1 MSELDADGNGSID
14 FEEFFAWINKPR
26 DENDSSGFE
35 GAILK
40 AKLAARYYRKVAR
53 SGYKKLKG
61 RIGDL
66 PAQPGDT
73 SINIDLNAGSPEDML
88 SVELKQKEGN
98 GTVSAA
104 AFITLRDG
112 ATEES
117 INLVVETIKN
127 ALQMAPFQEM
137 PGYVS
142 HSVEAVDYREG
153 RAIRFQVINAINF
166 LQMAEGKVGFNPTD
180 IKINQAKVTVGANL
194 ESLLDGNKTLRDLLK
209 GRFQFNMVIPNK
221 AKAVLRELYLM
232 NTFGPGPN
240 RMDRVF
246 GPIAGMAAMS
256 SLQDFTFAME
266 FDDVVG
272 SVLEMAGAK
281 GGDAA
286 EISSFFTKVLD
297 VELSGLRTL
306 LNAGVKTGYEMVLPM
321 SEQLPP
327 FAGTAINNYD
337 AFTCLMGFG
346 GLEVNFGDQAYA
358 IELTGVNPFA
368 LLPLSADRDAA
379 PALPSS
385 PSEAPQVLEGPLLE
399 LMYEPGNPAQIPRP
413 EE

>member
-1 MSELDADGNGSID
+1 MAEGGLSKEAVKVIFDEFDADQSGSIDSAEFQVVTYALGEVMTDEQTEAAMSELDADGNGSID

-166 LQMAEGKVGFNPTD
+166 LQMVEGKVGFNPTD

-221 AKAVLRELYLM
+221 ATAVPSTKLFKKYQYM
-232 NTFGPGPN
+232 HFGTT
-240 RMDRVF
+240 R
-246 GPIAGMAAMS
+246 
-256 SLQDFTFAME
+256 
-266 FDDVVG
+266 
-272 SVLEMAGAK
+272 
-281 GGDAA
+281 
-286 EISSFFTKVLD
+286 
-297 VELSGLRTL
+297 
-306 LNAGVKTGYEMVLPM
+306 
-321 SEQLPP
+321 
-327 FAGTAINNYD
+327 
-337 AFTCLMGFG
+337 
-346 GLEVNFGDQAYA
+346 
-358 IELTGVNPFA
+358 
-368 LLPLSADRDAA
+368 
-379 PALPSS
+379 
-385 PSEAPQVLEGPLLE
+385 
-399 LMYEPGNPAQIPRP
+399 
-413 EE
+413 